1 MTMTP
6 LDLSV
11 CFRPAME
18 IFARVVEGPASK
30 CDRRRAGLVTQLEV
44 GKDMP
49 KHLSGWH
56 VLARERR
63 WKYDA
68 VVSSRWRKLWR
79 ARLLL
84 VASRGS
90 RLLHSSAFDFPAT
103 PTLGPSLHDHHHLT
117 SRRQTAGRTEQTR
130 CSSYCGSQF
139 SCGSRKQQQRLI
151 IRASSLKAPRSSSPQ
166 PNKSRH
172 HL

>member
-1 MTMTP
+1 MTP
-6 LDLSV
+6 QDLSA

-30 CDRRRAGLVTQLEV
+30 CDRRRAGLVTQLQV

-68 VVSSRWRKLWR
+68 VVSSRWTKLWR

-84 VASRGS
+84 VASRGSS

-103 PTLGPSLHDHHHLT
+103 PTSLYTTTT
-117 SRRQTAGRTEQTR
+117 SLPDNRLQAELSRPGIHIVAVDSLAAHENN
-130 CSSYCGSQF
+130 SSV
-139 SCGSRKQQQRLI
+139 
-151 IRASSLKAPRSSSPQ
+151 
-166 PNKSRH
+166 
-172 HL
+172 